1 MKYYLPAGILAL
13 SVSSSPKTISA
24 IAKDIVKE
32 ARIDPYG
39 QVTSDDSET
48 VHGNDI
54 KITWQLDGDENEGD
68 SSDSSDDDE
77 SDTTDDNDDEDTD
90 EEKVDLLPPGKCGL
104 YLAPSSLPGAGIGL
118 YSGTRIPYD
127 YSINEYI
134 GGTFPG
140 YDDDRHPPLWNDLY
154 IPIADKYKA
163 LPYRG
168 QQRFPSWLGY
178 IWPNEFGG

>member
-13 SVSSSPKTISA
+13 SILSSPKTISA
-24 IAKDIVKE
+24 TKDIKE

-39 QVTSDDSET
+39 QVTSDDDSDIVED
-48 VHGNDI
+48 NDTI
-54 KITWQLDGDENEGD
+54 RPEDGDENEDD

-77 SDTTDDNDDEDTD
+77 DTD
-90 EEKVDLLPPGKCGL
+90 EEKVELLPPGKCGL

>member
-1 MKYYLPAGILAL
+1 MKYYLPASILAL
-13 SVSSSPKTISA
+13 SVSLSPKLKTISA
-24 IAKDIVKE
+24 IAAKDIKE

-39 QVTSDDSET
+39 QVTSNDDSET
-48 VHGNDI
+48 VDDTI
-54 KITWQLDGDENEGD
+54 RPLQEDGDENEDD

-77 SDTTDDNDDEDTD
+77 SDDDNDDEDTD

>member
-1 MKYYLPAGILAL
+1 MKYYLPAGILAAL
-13 SVSSSPKTISA
+13 SVSLSPKTISA
-24 IAKDIVKE
+24 IAAKDIKE

-39 QVTSDDSET
+39 QVTSDDSEI
-48 VHGNDI
+48 VDGNDI
-54 KITWQLDGDENEGD
+54 IRPLQEDGDENDEYD
-68 SSDSSDDDE
+68 SPDSSDDD
-77 SDTTDDNDDEDTD
+77 DNDEDTD

>member
-1 MKYYLPAGILAL
+1 MKYYLPASILAL
-13 SVSSSPKTISA
+13 SVSLSPKTISA

-39 QVTSDDSET
+39 QVTSDDSDIVED
-48 VHGNDI
+48 NDTI
-54 KITWQLDGDENEGD
+54 RPLQEDGDENKD
-68 SSDSSDDDE
+68 DLSDSSDGDE
-77 SDTTDDNDDEDTD
+77 SDDDND

-134 GGTFPG
+134 GGTFRG

>member
-13 SVSSSPKTISA
+13 SILSSPKTISA
-24 IAKDIVKE
+24 TKDIKE

-39 QVTSDDSET
+39 QVTSDDDSET
-48 VHGNDI
+48 VDNND
-54 KITWQLDGDENEGD
+54 KIRVPLQEDGDENEGD
-68 SSDSSDDDE
+68 SDDE
-77 SDTTDDNDDEDTD
+77 SDDDND

>member
-1 MKYYLPAGILAL
+1 MQ
-13 SVSSSPKTISA
+13 
-24 IAKDIVKE
+24 E
-32 ARIDPYG
+32 
-39 QVTSDDSET
+39 
-48 VHGNDI
+48 
-54 KITWQLDGDENEGD
+54 DGDENEDD

-77 SDTTDDNDDEDTD
+77 SDTDDNDDEDTD

-118 YSGTRIPYD
+118 YSGTRIPSD

-140 YDDDRHPPLWNDLY
+140 YDDDRHPPLWSDLY
-154 IPIADKYKA
+154 VPIADKYKA